1 MYGKLLEKIKEYDKI
16 TVFRHQKPDGDA
28 VFSAL
33 GLSTFLKENFPDKKI
48 MLCGSE
54 LYSKV
59 NKIQKV
65 SDRFVEDSLAI
76 VVDTST
82 AARVDDDRFR
92 KAKYII
98 KIDHHPCN
106 DDFGDLNYVKHET
119 AACCEY
125 LAEILLSDEFKEYK
139 MSKKV
144 CEYLYSGMVTDSLNF
159 RTASTTAQTLRIAS
173 VLAEKGELQ
182 ISDIVE
188 FLMDDTI
195 EEYQKITKMRTY
207 LRIKERFGHIT
218 LTDKELEEIGFD
230 PFEAKNHIS
239 EIGTILDLK
248 IWIFAVKV
256 GTKYDVSI
264 RSKRGYVINRICEKY
279 GGGGHANAAG
289 IKQIT
294 LKQLNELKKELIEL
308 STKNPKK

>member
-1 MYGKLLEKIKEYDKI
+1 MFSELLNKIKEYEKI
-16 TVFRHQKPDGDA
+16 TIFRHQKPDGDA

-33 GLSTFLKENFPDKKI
+33 GLYTFLKDNFPEKKVR
-48 MLCGSE
+48 LCGSE
-54 LYSKV
+54 LYSKF

-65 SDRFVEDSLAI
+65 SDKFIKESLAI
-76 VVDTST
+76 IVDTST
-82 AARVDDDRFR
+82 AKRVDDDRYEQAAFR
-92 KAKYII
+92 I
-98 KIDHHPCN
+98 KIDHHPVN
-106 DDFGDLNYVKHET
+106 DNFGDLNYVKPSC

-125 LAEILLSDEFKEYK
+125 LAEIMLSDGFRDYRL
-139 MSKKV
+139 SKKT
-144 CEYLYSGMVTDSLNF
+144 CKYLYSGMVTDSLNF
-159 RTASTTAQTLRIAS
+159 RTASTTADTLQIAS
-173 VLAEKGELQ
+173 ILAGRGELQ

-195 EEYQKITKMRTY
+195 EEYQKITKMRSY
-207 LRIKERFGHIT
+207 LKIKERFGHIT
-218 LTDKELEEIGFD
+218 LTEKELNEIGFD
-230 PFEAKNHIS
+230 PYEAKNHIS

-256 GTKYDVSI
+256 DSKYDVSI

-308 STKNPKK
+308 STK

>member
-1 MYGKLLEKIKEYDKI
+1 MYEELLNKIREYDKI
-16 TVFRHQKPDGDA
+16 TIFRHQKPDGDA
-28 VFSAL
+28 VFSVL
-33 GLSTFLKENFPDKKI
+33 GLYTFLKDNFPEKKI
-48 MLCGSE
+48 RVCGSE

-65 SDRFVEDSLAI
+65 SDSFIKGSLAFI
-76 VVDTST
+76 VDTST
-82 AARVDDDRFR
+82 AKRVDDGRYELAACR
-92 KAKYII
+92 V
-98 KIDHHPCN
+98 KIDHHPRR
-106 DDFGDLNYVKHET
+106 DDFGDLNYVKT
-119 AACCEY
+119 SCAACCEY
-125 LAEILLSDEFKEYK
+125 LAEIMMSDTFNGCKLSHKT
-139 MSKKV
+139 

-159 RTASTTAQTLRIAS
+159 RTASTTADTLYIAS
-173 VLAEKGELQ
+173 ELARRGDLQ

-195 EEYQKITKMRTY
+195 EEYQKITKMRSY
-207 LRIKERFGHIT
+207 LKIRKRFGHIT
-218 LTDKELEEIGFD
+218 LTEKELDEIGFD

-256 GTKYDVSI
+256 GSKYDVSV
-264 RSKRGYVINRICEKY
+264 RSKRGYVINQICEKY

-308 STKNPKK
+308 STK